1 MLIVI
6 FKTCYVRLILY
17 FFCKFKN
24 RLKNTILRQYKSKYH
39 SHLLMS
45 NLIKPTFIDNVS
57 YSNYDTS
64 NIIANPP
71 EKKTVKKGAGK
82 DITFDFIPFKY
93 NYGTAE
99 LKRPLEF
106 KLDCPKLTAKTGIR
120 SKQGEENPEELSYNL
135 ISSYDTGNPDH
146 KALID
151 CFEQIVEAAIYIVDG
166 HKVALG
172 RHKYNAD
179 SLRILMK
186 GLVFE
191 PTDKVSGTPTG
202 QPPMSVFKLFK
213 TASNQTKFYGPDGN
227 VIPWTYL
234 TKVQFDYYPLLKI
247 KGIFNNSGHLLI
259 QTVVEQALVTDI
271 KDIGGE
277 ISYTDSYAKVQAEQP
292 GLSDAVNAQ
301 LAKIMASRQ
310 DSVNSEKKEV
320 KEEQKVED
328 SPVKSVYDVM
338 TDQVTTGTIPPMNAP
353 NTARAGLDSLT
364 SNPPSR
370 IIIPKPKQTA

>member
-1 MLIVI
+1 
-6 FKTCYVRLILY
+6 
-17 FFCKFKN
+17 
-24 RLKNTILRQYKSKYH
+24 
-39 SHLLMS
+39 MS
-45 NLIKPTFIDNVS
+45 TLIKPTFIDNVS

-64 NIIANPP
+64 NIIAGPP
-71 EKKTVKKGAGK
+71 EKKTVKKGSK
-82 DITFDFIPFKY
+82 EIPYDFVPFKY

-99 LKRPLEF
+99 LKRPLDF
-106 KLDCPKLTAKTGIR
+106 KLDCPKLTSRTGIR
-120 SKQGEENPEELSYNL
+120 SKEGEDDPNELSYNL
-135 ISSYDTGNPDH
+135 ISSYDVNNVEH
-146 KALID
+146 KAFID
-151 CFEQIVEAAIYIVDG
+151 CLEQIVEAAIYIVDG
-166 HKVALG
+166 HKIALG
-172 RHKYNAD
+172 RPKYNAD
-179 SLRILMK
+179 SLRLLMK

-191 PTDKVSGTPTG
+191 PTDKATGAPTG
-202 QPPMSVFKLFK
+202 QPPMSMFKLFK

-277 ISYTDSYAKVQAEQP
+277 ISFTDSYAKVQAEQP
-292 GLSDAVNAQ
+292 GLSDIVNAQ

-310 DSVNSEKKEV
+310 DSVNSEKKEA
-320 KEEQKVED
+320 KEEQKAED

-338 TDQVTTGTIPPMNAP
+338 NDQANNGTLPPMNAP

-370 IIIPKPKQTA
+370 IVIPKPKQHA